1 MTFFQLL
8 LYLFLASTVVRAES
22 LESVTLELAQT
33 QARTH
38 NPDLKTIRRGIA
50 VALGER
56 RIAGTRPYNPEL
68 EASVTSDRTFSGEGE
83 KELELG
89 LSQVFETGGKRG
101 FRTRIADIGL
111 ERARLAF
118 QDKQRTLAGE
128 VALAFYKALYF
139 QERLALNEQAL
150 ALASEIHSVAR
161 RRLKAGDIAELD
173 ASLALAA
180 REKRAAEAAAIA
192 ADLTAARVALVT
204 LMGTPARAIAAVS
217 GTWSLPTTWPSEP
230 ALLAAA
236 LDSRADL
243 RGKRLDID
251 VAQGEEKLARAG
263 RSPDVTLGVA
273 YSKDRGIFDEQSG
286 VPRLVDSD
294 RLLTLRASVPLPIVN
309 RKTGEI
315 EKARALQQEALS
327 AAETLTQEVQKQILE
342 ARRRLSQA
350 AERHRIYRDRLL
362 PVALQNLELNRTAYQ
377 AGQLELLVVLKAQD
391 DLNEARFGQLEA
403 AWDYQQAQIVL
414 ETSIGRSLPGSQ
426 R

>member
-1 MTFFQLL
+1 MTLLLLL
-8 LYLFLASTVVRAES
+8 LYASLLSTAVRAES
-22 LESVTLELAQT
+22 LEPVTLNLAQAE
-33 QARTH
+33 ARVH
-38 NPDLKTIRRGIA
+38 NRELETIRRAID

-56 RIAGTRPYNPEL
+56 KIARTRPYNPEL
-68 EASVTSDRTFSGEGE
+68 EASVTSDKTFDGEGE

-118 QDKQRTLAGE
+118 LDKQRTLAGD

-139 QERLALNEQAL
+139 QDRLALNEQAL

-161 RRLKAGDIAELD
+161 RRLAAGDIAELD
-173 ASLALAA
+173 ARLALAA

-204 LMGTPARAIAAVS
+204 LMGTPARPVAAVS
-217 GTWSLPTTWPSEP
+217 GTWSLHTTWPSES
-230 ALLAAA
+230 ALLTEA

-243 RGKRLDID
+243 RRIRLDVD

-263 RSPDVTLGVA
+263 RSPDVRLGVA
-273 YSKDRGIFDEQSG
+273 YSKDRGVFDEQSG
-286 VPRLVDSD
+286 VPRLIDSD

-327 AAETLTQEVQKQILE
+327 AAESLAQEVQRQTLE

-362 PVALQNLELNRTAYQ
+362 PVALENLELNRTAYQ

-403 AWDYQQAQIVL
+403 AWDYQQAQIAL
-414 ETSIGRSLPGSQ
+414 ETSVGRSLPGSQ